1 MKREQVIQRYA
12 KMWFWEDILKK
23 ELLKMN
29 LEFQEI
35 MFIEEIISYSH
46 YIGFVKVKSVSNK
59 DEFIEATVLFDK
71 RGRVTLSFR
80 ANIIYSL
87 EEEIAGGKILLDH
100 RV

>member
-1 MKREQVIQRYA
+1 MEREQAIQRYA
-12 KMWFWEDILKK
+12 KAWFWEDILKK

-35 MFIEEIISYSH
+35 MFIEEIIPYSH
-46 YIGFVKVKSVSNK
+46 YIGFVKVKPVSNRN
-59 DEFIEATVLFDK
+59 EFIEVTVLFDK
-71 RGRVTLSFR
+71 RARVILSFR
-80 ANIIYSL
+80 ANIIYSF